1 MPKTAGSGQARTLTA
16 EQLDALL
23 DAAPSPAW
31 RACWAICRWTGSR
44 ISETLALTWG
54 AVHTDRLVFVA
65 RTTKTRRTREPVLG
79 QALAVELQAY
89 RLAWI
94 GRHGR
99 EPVSRDLLFPS
110 PSRPHEPVT
119 RAAADLALRQALRT
133 LGPAFPSGVSLH
145 TFRRSLA
152 TLMAQ
157 SGASLMTVRKF
168 TGHQSLSQLQAYIDV
183 SEADQRAALA
193 LIGG

>member
-1 MPKTAGSGQARTLTA
+1 VPKTAGSGQARTLSA
-16 EQLDALL
+16 PQLDALL

-54 AVHTDRLVFVA
+54 AVHSDQLVFVA

-79 QALAVELQAY
+79 PVLAAELKTY

-94 GRHGR
+94 ARHGR
-99 EPVSRDLLFPS
+99 SPRNRDLLFPS
-110 PSRPHEPVT
+110 PSRAQEPLT
-119 RAAADLALRQALRT
+119 RAAADLALRQALRA
-133 LGPAFPSGVSLH
+133 LGPNFPSGVSLH

-152 TLMAQ
+152 TLLAQ
-157 SGASLMTVRKF
+157 NGASLMTVRKF

-183 SEADQRAALA
+183 SEGDQRAALA
-193 LIGG
+193 AIGG